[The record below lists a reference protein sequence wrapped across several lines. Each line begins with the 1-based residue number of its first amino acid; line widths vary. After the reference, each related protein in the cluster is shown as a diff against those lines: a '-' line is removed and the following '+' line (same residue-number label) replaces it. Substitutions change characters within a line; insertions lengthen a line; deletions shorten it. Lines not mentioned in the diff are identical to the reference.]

1 MKIQVEDIGPVKKR
15 VEVSIPED
23 QVARV
28 QNQVVREVN
37 RRAKIRGFRPGK
49 VPRSI
54 LERHYGH
61 DIERETTSRLI
72 GETLEDVFNS
82 QGIVAVTQPTLEKS
96 ERISEPGFG
105 FRYALSV
112 EVMPHVEPR
121 DYAGMQVE
129 RPASVLSPEE
139 VERELVR
146 LQDQYALLRTIE
158 EERPVQKGDLIIVD
172 IEGQVEGR
180 SFEGGRGENLLVEVG
195 SGKLLP
201 GLEEGLVGLR
211 PHSNGEI
218 TVTFPHDFK
227 RSQLAGKSAV
237 FSVKVKEL
245 KQKILPALDDE
256 FAREAGGVNTIQELR
271 EKIRQD
277 LQQRADQGA
286 DEAVKKSILDQL
298 RSNHP
303 IELPPS
309 MVEEEG
315 QQIFRN
321 LKIRLASQGAYAETE
336 GLSDQEIKAACA
348 NEAQKHIH
356 ARIILK
362 AIAKKEGLVVT
373 EEEIQEELK
382 KLARLSGTTVERLK
396 RDLQERGAM
405 ESLRSRLLEEKTL
418 DFLKEKATIKIEKN

>member
-28 QNQVVREVN
+28 QTQVVREIN
-37 RRAKIRGFRPGK
+37 RRAKIHGFRPGK

-72 GETLEDVFNS
+72 GETLDDVLNS

-121 DYAGMQVE
+121 DYVGLQVE
-129 RPASVLSPEE
+129 RPTSELLAEHVDSEMAS
-139 VERELVR
+139 
-146 LQDQYALLRTIE
+146 LQDQHALLRTIE
-158 EERPVQKGDLIIVD
+158 EERPIQKGDLVIVD
-172 IEGQVEGR
+172 IEGQIDGHA
-180 SFEGGRGENLLVEVG
+180 FEGGKAENLLVEVG
-195 SGKLLP
+195 SSKLLP

-218 TVTFPHDFK
+218 TVTFPLDFK
-227 RSQLAGKSAV
+227 RSQLAGKSAA
-237 FSVKVKEL
+237 FSVRAKEL
-245 KQKILPALDDE
+245 KQKILPALNDE

-271 EKIRQD
+271 DKIRHD
-277 LQQRADQGA
+277 LQKRAEQAA
-286 DEAVKKSILDQL
+286 DEAVKISILGQL

-303 IELPPS
+303 IDLPPS
-309 MVEEEG
+309 MVEGES

-321 LKIRLASQGAYAETE
+321 LKIRLGSRGAHGEIE
-336 GLSDQEIKAACA
+336 GVSDQEIKATCT
-348 NEAQKHIH
+348 NEARKHIH
-356 ARIILK
+356 ARILLQ
-362 AIAKKEGLVVT
+362 AIAQKEGLVVT
-373 EEEIQEELK
+373 EEDIQEELK
-382 KLARLSGTTVERLK
+382 KLAHLSGTTVERLK
-396 RDLQERGAM
+396 KNLQERGAM
-405 ESLRSRLLEEKTL
+405 ESLRSRLLEDKTL
-418 DFLKEKATIKIEKN
+418 DFLKEKATIKAGKN